1 MPPPPPADATEKEPV
16 TLERHDVQK
25 DHGNKA
31 HVEDNASTAS
41 ATQHQQHQQH
51 QQRSQ
56 CTDDR
61 LKVENLR
68 HFRLPKPLH
77 DPFIGDTNELCLWE
91 WTKLCVFGIILA
103 PVRALLC
110 ALLLFLLNVYLTVC
124 SWGYNIKFDGED
136 EIPAELLARTK
147 PVVQVCARALIFFLG
162 CYYIPRK
169 GKAANPKEVPIV
181 VMNHV
186 SYFEA
191 FYSLSLGFVHIGKK
205 DAAQLLPFRKPS
217 TFAQI
222 IQVERESKHSA
233 NRSREKINEWLERRG
248 EEKFVPFACY
258 PEGTTTSGD
267 AMVRF
272 KTGAFVPGL
281 PVQPLV
287 FKTHFTF
294 LNPSHTFG
302 AKHWYFRLLSQFVN
316 FLEAE
321 YLPPYYPNEEEKKD
335 PKLYALNVREY
346 MCAHMNMQ
354 TSEFANHDVMLQ
366 YTAEKV
372 GARTPVPYAVEWGW
386 FDVNFKLHLAD
397 AKDLCK
403 KFVPEADE
411 QGTWSHQVFKN
422 TISHALQEAAPRLFE
437 FFDQDDDGA
446 VSFRDFL
453 WSACLLR
460 KECGISFEQLLS
472 NEPTH
477 EDDLVKVAA
486 LVLENLEHKRSLG
499 KPQHRL
505 E

>member
-169 GKAANPKEVPIV
+169 GKAANPKVRLCACVCLSVCPCV
-181 VMNHV
+181 FMSVCVYVCV
-186 SYFEA
+186 SVFVCVSVCVCVSVA
-191 FYSLSLGFVHIGKK
+191 VRSPSPSPLFLLLSWFGASLSPS
-205 DAAQLLPFRKPS
+205 PF
-217 TFAQI
+217 
-222 IQVERESKHSA
+222 
-233 NRSREKINEWLERRG
+233 
-248 EEKFVPFACY
+248 
-258 PEGTTTSGD
+258 
-267 AMVRF
+267 
-272 KTGAFVPGL
+272 
-281 PVQPLV
+281 
-287 FKTHFTF
+287 
-294 LNPSHTFG
+294 
-302 AKHWYFRLLSQFVN
+302 
-316 FLEAE
+316 
-321 YLPPYYPNEEEKKD
+321 LPPPQK
-335 PKLYALNVREY
+335 
-346 MCAHMNMQ
+346 
-354 TSEFANHDVMLQ
+354 
-366 YTAEKV
+366 
-372 GARTPVPYAVEWGW
+372 
-386 FDVNFKLHLAD
+386 
-397 AKDLCK
+397 
-403 KFVPEADE
+403 
-411 QGTWSHQVFKN
+411 
-422 TISHALQEAAPRLFE
+422 
-437 FFDQDDDGA
+437 
-446 VSFRDFL
+446 
-453 WSACLLR
+453 
-460 KECGISFEQLLS
+460 
-472 NEPTH
+472 
-477 EDDLVKVAA
+477 
-486 LVLENLEHKRSLG
+486 
-499 KPQHRL
+499 KPQITDPQTGNL
-505 E
+505 CC